1 MQILKNIHMIPP
13 GDGDRGVGFYKCDPE
28 RPKGRPP
35 PPLAP
40 DPPAFNLGLKLASIS
55 GLFQPSS

>member
-1 MQILKNIHMIPP
+1 MIPP